1 MLILLI
7 FILENHDDIQTP
19 SEETTTCFI
28 KGREYTH
35 VHYLMMNRKITK
47 TLTLCAHK
55 TVWHI
60 LTVLVFN
67 ILLSSLLRL
76 VSLPL
81 TQ

>member
-7 FILENHDDIQTP
+7 FILENDIQTP

-28 KGREYTH
+28 KGRGYTH
-35 VHYLMMNRKITK
+35 AHYFIMNRKITK

-67 ILLSSLLRL
+67 ILFSSLLRL
-76 VSLPL
+76 VLLPL